1 MKNNLRYGIRKHK
14 LGAASVFLGTMIV
27 VGMGQDKEAAASEQK
42 TTTVEENGNS
52 ATDNKVNETQTT
64 TTNVN
69 TIDETQSF
77 SATATEQPSNAT
89 QVTTEKA
96 PKAVQAPQTAQ
107 PANLETV
114 KEEVVKEEAKPQV
127 ETTQPQ
133 DNSGDQRQVDLT
145 PKKTTQNQVAETQVE
160 VAQPRTASESK
171 PRVTRSADVVEA
183 KEASDAKV
191 ETGTDVTS
199 KVTVTES
206 SIEGHNNTNKVEPH
220 AGQRAV
226 LKYKLKFENGLH
238 QGDYFDFTLSN
249 NVNTHGVSTAR
260 KVPEIKNGSVVM
272 ATGKIL
278 EGGKIRY
285 TFTNDIEDKVDV
297 TAELEIN
304 LFIDPKTVQTNGN
317 QTITSTLNGEQTS
330 KELDVKYKDGIG
342 NYYANLNGSIET
354 FNKANNRF
362 THVAFIKPNN
372 GKTTSVTVT
381 GTLMKG
387 SNQNGNQPKVRVFE
401 YLGNNE
407 DIAKSV
413 YANTTDTSKFKEVT
427 SSMNGNLNVQTNGSY
442 SLNLE
447 NLDKTYVVHYDGEY
461 LNGTDEVD
469 FRTQMVGHPE
479 QLYKYYYDRGYTL
492 TWDNGLVLY
501 SNKANGNG
509 KNGPII
515 QNNKFEYKEDTI
527 KETLKGQY
535 DKNLV
540 TTVEEEYDSSTL
552 DIDYHTAIDGEG
564 GYVDGYIETIE
575 ETDSSAIDIDY
586 HTAVDSEAGH
596 VGGYTESSEES
607 NPIDFE
613 ESTHENSKHH
623 ADVVEYEEDT
633 NPGGGQVTTESNLV
647 EFDEESTKDI
657 VTGAVSDHT
666 TIEDTKEYTTE
677 INLIELVDELPEEHG
692 QAQGPIEE
700 ITENNHHISHSG
712 LETENGHGNYGVIE
726 EIEENS
732 HVDIKS
738 ELGYE
743 GGQNSGDQ
751 SFEEDTEEDKPK
763 YEQGGNIVDIDF
775 DSVPQIHGQNNGNQS
790 FEEDTEKDKPK
801 YEQGGNIIDIDFD
814 SVPQIHG
821 FNKHNEII
829 EEDTNKDKPNYQFGG
844 HNSVDFEEDTLP
856 KVSGQN
862 EGQQTIEEDTTPP
875 TPPAPEVP
883 SEPGEPTPPTP
894 EVPSEPETP
903 TPPTPEVPSE
913 PETPTPPTP
922 EVPSEPETPT
932 PPTPEVPAEPG
943 KPVPPAK
950 EEPKK
955 PSKPVEQGKVVTPV
969 IEINEKV
976 KAVAPT
982 KQKQSKKFELPET
995 GGEESTNKGMLFGG
1009 LFSILG
1015 LALLRR
1021 NKKNNK
1027 A

>member
-42 TTTVEENGNS
+42 TTVEENGNS
-52 ATDNKVNETQTT
+52 ATDNKVSETQTT
-64 TTNVN
+64 ATNVN
-69 TIDETQSF
+69 TIEETQSYN
-77 SATATEQPSNAT
+77 ATVTEQPSNAT
-89 QVTTEKA
+89 QVTTEEA
-96 PKAVQAPQTAQ
+96 PNAVQEPQTAQ
-107 PANLETV
+107 PANVETV
-114 KEEVVKEEAKPQV
+114 KEEEKPQV
-127 ETTQPQ
+127 KETTQPQ
-133 DNSGDQRQVDLT
+133 DNSGNQRQVDLT
-145 PKKTTQNQVAETQVE
+145 PKKVTQNQGTETQVE

-171 PRVTRSADVVEA
+171 PRVTRSADVVES

-191 ETGTDVTS
+191 EMGTDVTS

-226 LKYKLKFENGLH
+226 LKYKLKFEKCLH
-238 QGDYFDFTLSN
+238 KGDYFDFTLSN

-527 KETLKGQY
+527 KETLTGQY

-647 EFDEESTKDI
+647 EFDEDSTKGI

-666 TIEDTKEYTTE
+666 TVEDTKEYTTE
-677 INLIELVDELPEEHG
+677 SNLIELVDELPEEHG

-712 LETENGHGNYGVIE
+712 LGTENGHGNYGVIE

-743 GGQNSGDQ
+743 GGQNSGNQ

-801 YEQGGNIIDIDFD
+801 YEHGGNIIDIDFD
-814 SVPQIHG
+814 SVPHIHG
-821 FNKHNEII
+821 FNKHTEII

-862 EGQQTIEEDTTPP
+862 EGQQTIEEDTTP
-875 TPPAPEVP
+875 
-883 SEPGEPTPPTP
+883 PTPPTP

-982 KQKQSKKFELPET
+982 KKPQSKKSELPET

-1021 NKKNNK
+1021 NKKNHK

>member
-1 MKNNLRYGIRKHK
+1 MKSNLRYGIRKHK

-27 VGMGQDKEAAASEQK
+27 VGTGQEKEAAASEQNN
-42 TTTVEENGNS
+42 TTVEKSGSS
-52 ATDNKVNETQTT
+52 ATESKASETQTT
-64 TTNVN
+64 TNNVN
-69 TIDETQSF
+69 TIDETQSY
-77 SATATEQPSNAT
+77 SATSTEQPSQST
-89 QVTTEKA
+89 QVTTEEA
-96 PKAVQAPQTAQ
+96 PTTVQAPKVETSRVDLPSEKVADKETTGTQVDTAQ
-107 PANLETV
+107 PSN
-114 KEEVVKEEAKPQV
+114 
-127 ETTQPQ
+127 
-133 DNSGDQRQVDLT
+133 
-145 PKKTTQNQVAETQVE
+145 
-160 VAQPRTASESK
+160 ASEIK
-171 PRVTRSADVVEA
+171 PRMKRSADVAEVAENEVVGEA
-183 KEASDAKV
+183 KT
-191 ETGTDVTS
+191 TGSDVTN
-199 KVTVTES
+199 KVKVTES
-206 SIEGHNNTNKVEPH
+206 SLEGHKQGTNVVNPH
-220 AGQRAV
+220 NAERV
-226 LKYKLKFENGLH
+226 TLKYKWSFEEGIKA
-238 QGDYFDFTLSN
+238 GDYFDFTLSN
-249 NVNTHGVSTAR
+249 NVETHGISTLR
-260 KVPEIKNGSVVM
+260 KVPEIKSSADNQVM
-272 ATGKIL
+272 ANGQVINERT
-278 EGGKIRY
+278 IRY
-285 TFTNDIEDKVDV
+285 TFTDYINEKQNL
-297 TAELEIN
+297 TAELNLN
-304 LFIDPKTVQTNGN
+304 LFIDPTTVTKKGKQKVEVSLGQNKISQEFDIQYLDGVKNPMGVTVNGR
-317 QTITSTLNGEQTS
+317 IHTLN
-330 KELDVKYKDGIG
+330 KEEGKFSHFAY
-342 NYYANLNGSIET
+342 
-354 FNKANNRF
+354 
-362 THVAFIKPNN
+362 IKPNN
-372 GKTTSVTVT
+372 QSLSSVTVT
-381 GTLMKG
+381 GQVTSG
-387 SNQNGNQPKVRVFE
+387 YRQDGGNPTVKVYKYTGKEGLAESVFADLSKNDQ
-401 YLGNNE
+401 YE
-407 DIAKSV
+407 DITSQLSISYNSGGYTINFESLDNNKDYVIKYEGAYDAKSE
-413 YANTTDTSKFKEVT
+413 S
-427 SSMNGNLNVQTNGSY
+427 LQLQTHLSAYN
-442 SLNLE
+442 
-447 NLDKTYVVHYDGEY
+447 D
-461 LNGTDEVD
+461 
-469 FRTQMVGHPE
+469 
-479 QLYKYYYDRGYTL
+479 YYYYPYYPVQL
-492 TWDNGLVLY
+492 TWKNSVAFY
-501 SNKANGNG
+501 SNKAQGDG
-509 KNGPII
+509 KDKPNDPII
-515 QNNKFEYKEDTI
+515 
-527 KETLKGQY
+527 
-535 DKNLV
+535 DKS
-540 TTVEEEYDSSTL
+540 EPIEL
-552 DIDYHTAIDGEG
+552 DIKSEPPVEKHELTG
-564 GYVDGYIETIE
+564 TIE
-575 ETDSSAIDIDY
+575 ESNDSKPIDFEY
-586 HTAVDSEAGH
+586 HTAVEGAEGHAEGIVETEEDSIH
-596 VGGYTESSEES
+596 V
-607 NPIDFE
+607 DFE

-647 EFDEESTKDI
+647 EFDEESTKGI

-677 INLIELVDELPEEHG
+677 SNLIELVDELPEEHG

-712 LETENGHGNYGVIE
+712 LGTENGHGNYGVIE

-743 GGQNSGDQ
+743 GGQNSGNQ

-790 FEEDTEKDKPK
+790 FEEDTEEDKPK

-844 HNSVDFEEDTLP
+844 HNSVDFEEYTLP

-862 EGQQTIEEDTTPP
+862 EGQQTIEEDTTP
-875 TPPAPEVP
+875 
-883 SEPGEPTPPTP
+883 PTPPTP

-932 PPTPEVPAEPG
+932 PPTPEVPTEPG

-982 KQKQSKKFELPET
+982 KQKQSKKSELPET

-1021 NKKNNK
+1021 NKKNHK

>member
-52 ATDNKVNETQTT
+52 ATDNKTSETQTT
-64 TTNVN
+64 ATNVN
-69 TIDETQSF
+69 HIEETQSYN
-77 SATATEQPSNAT
+77 ATVTEQPSNAT
-89 QVTTEKA
+89 QVTTEEA

-107 PANLETV
+107 PANVETV
-114 KEEVVKEEAKPQV
+114 KEEEKPQV
-127 ETTQPQ
+127 KETTQPQ
-133 DNSGDQRQVDLT
+133 DNSGNQRQVDLT
-145 PKKTTQNQVAETQVE
+145 PKKVTQNQGTETQVE

-171 PRVTRSADVVEA
+171 PRVTRSADVAEA
-183 KEASDAKV
+183 KEASDVSEVK
-191 ETGTDVTS
+191 GTDVTS
-199 KVTVTES
+199 KVTVES
-206 SIEGHNNTNKVEPH
+206 GSIEAPQGNKVEPH
-220 AGQRAV
+220 AGQRVV
-226 LKYKLKFENGLH
+226 LKYKLKFADGLKR
-238 QGDYFDFTLSN
+238 GDYFDFTLSN
-249 NVNTHGVSTAR
+249 NVNTYGVSTAR

-272 ATGKIL
+272 ATGEIL
-278 EGGKIRY
+278 GNGNIRY
-285 TFTNDIEDKVDV
+285 TFTNEIEHKVEV
-297 TAELEIN
+297 TANLEIN
-304 LFIDPKTVQTNGN
+304 LFIDPKTVQSNGE
-317 QTITSTLNGEQTS
+317 QKITSKLNGEETEKTIPVVYNPGVS
-330 KELDVKYKDGIG
+330 NSYTNV
-342 NYYANLNGSIET
+342 NGSIET
-354 FNKANNRF
+354 FNKESNKF
-362 THVAFIKPNN
+362 THIAYIKPMN
-372 GKTTSVTVT
+372 GNQSNTVSVT
-381 GTLMKG
+381 GTLTEG
-387 SNQNGNQPKVRVFE
+387 SNLAGGQPTVKVYE
-401 YLGNNE
+401 YLGKKDE
-407 DIAKSV
+407 LPQSV
-413 YANTTDTSKFKEVT
+413 YANTSDTNKFKDVT
-427 SSMNGNLNVQTNGSY
+427 KEMNGKLSVQDNGSY
-442 SLNLE
+442 SLNLDK
-447 NLDKTYVVHYDGEY
+447 LDKTYVIHYTGEY
-461 LNGTDEVD
+461 LQGSDQVN
-469 FRTQMVGHPE
+469 FRTELYGYPE
-479 QLYKYYYDRGYTL
+479 RAYKSYYVYGGYRL

-501 SNKANGNG
+501 SNKADGNG
-509 KNGPII
+509 KNGQII
-515 QNNKFEYKEDTI
+515 QDNDFEYKEDTA
-527 KETLKGQY
+527 KGTMSGQY
-535 DKNLV
+535 DAKQIIE
-540 TTVEEEYDSSTL
+540 TEENQDNTPL

-647 EFDEESTKDI
+647 EFDEESTKGI

-677 INLIELVDELPEEHG
+677 SNLIELVDELPEEHG

-712 LETENGHGNYGVIE
+712 LGTENGHGNYGVIE

-743 GGQNSGDQ
+743 GGQNSGNQ

-775 DSVPQIHGQNNGNQS
+775 DSVPQIHGQNKGDQS
-790 FEEDTEKDKPK
+790 FEEDTE
-801 YEQGGNIIDIDFD
+801 
-814 SVPQIHG
+814 
-821 FNKHNEII
+821 
-829 EEDTNKDKPNYQFGG
+829 KDKPNYQFGG

-875 TPPAPEVP
+875 TPP
-883 SEPGEPTPPTP
+883 TP

-903 TPPTPEVPSE
+903 MPPTPEVPSE

-982 KQKQSKKFELPET
+982 KKAQSKKSELPET

>member
-52 ATDNKVNETQTT
+52 ATKNKVNETQTT

-69 TIDETQSF
+69 TIDETQSY

-89 QVTTEKA
+89 QVTTEEA

-171 PRVTRSADVVEA
+171 PRVTRSADVVDT
-183 KEASDAKV
+183 KEASNASEIK
-191 ETGTDVTS
+191 GTDVTS
-199 KVTVTES
+199 KVTVEDES
-206 SIEGHNNTNKVEPH
+206 KIEAPKGNNVQPH
-220 AGQRAV
+220 EGQRVV
-226 LKYKLKFENGLH
+226 LKYKLKFQDGLKT
-238 QGDYFDFTLSN
+238 GDYFDFTLSN
-249 NVNTHGVSTAR
+249 NVNTHGVSTTR
-260 KVPEIKNGSVVM
+260 KVPDIKNGSLVM
-272 ATGKIL
+272 AKGQVL
-278 EGGKIRY
+278 DNGRIRY
-285 TFTNDIEDKVDV
+285 TFIDYIKDKVNV
-297 TAELEIN
+297 TANLEIN
-304 LFIDPKTVQTNGN
+304 LFIDPKTVQSNGQ
-317 QTITSTLNGEQTS
+317 QTITSKLNGKETS
-330 KELDVKYKDGIG
+330 GTMQITYKDGVK
-342 NYYANLNGSIET
+342 NQYTNVNGSIET
-354 FNKANNRF
+354 FDKEKNKF
-362 THVAFIKPNN
+362 THVAYIKPINGNN
-372 GKTTSVTVT
+372 SDSVTVT
-381 GTLMKG
+381 GMLTQG
-387 SNQNGNQPKVRVFE
+387 SNENGTQPNVKIYE
-401 YLGNNE
+401 YVGTENGLPQ
-407 DIAKSV
+407 SV
-413 YANTTDTSKFKEVT
+413 YANTVDSTQLKDVT
-427 SSMNGNLNVQTNGSY
+427 NQMSDKLKVQNNGSY
-442 SLNLE
+442 SLNFDK
-447 NLDKTYVVHYDGEY
+447 LDKTYVIHYTGDY
-461 LNGTDEVD
+461 LNGTSEVN
-469 FRTQMVGHPE
+469 FRTQLTGYPE
-479 QLYKYYYDRGYTL
+479 NHYKTYYYYNNGYTL

-501 SNKANGNG
+501 SNKANGDG
-509 KNGPII
+509 KYGPIVDS
-515 QNNKFEYKEDTI
+515 NNFEFSEDSGNASI
-527 KETLKGQY
+527 SGQY
-535 DKNLV
+535 DAKQIIE
-540 TTVEEEYDSSTL
+540 TEENQDNTPL

-575 ETDSSAIDIDY
+575 ETGSSAIDIDY

-647 EFDEESTKDI
+647 EFDEESTKGI
-657 VTGAVSDHT
+657 LTGAVSDHT
-666 TIEDTKEYTTE
+666 TVEDTKEYTTE
-677 INLIELVDELPEEHG
+677 SNLIELVDELPEEHG

-712 LETENGHGNYGVIE
+712 LGTENGHGNYGVIE

-743 GGQNSGDQ
+743 GGQNSGNQ

-801 YEQGGNIIDIDFD
+801 YEHGGNIIDIDFD
-814 SVPQIHG
+814 SVPHIHG
-821 FNKHNEII
+821 FNKHTEII

-875 TPPAPEVP
+875 TP
-883 SEPGEPTPPTP
+883 PTPPTP

-982 KQKQSKKFELPET
+982 KKAQSKKSELPET